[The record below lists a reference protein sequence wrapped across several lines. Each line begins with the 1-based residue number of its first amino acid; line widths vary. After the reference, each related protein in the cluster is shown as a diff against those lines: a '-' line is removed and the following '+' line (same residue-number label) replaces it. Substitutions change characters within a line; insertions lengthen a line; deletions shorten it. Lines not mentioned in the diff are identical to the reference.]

1 MEHEVHQATKES
13 EQARREKSLAA
24 FRDLLAGDPAARA
37 AVLGHAVPP
46 EPKVETDA
54 KPPERTVNQPKAEAT
69 PTGGY
74 TEISLQAPDIG
85 WQERRSNHDDEPL
98 PPLAPPPVTA
108 WMRQNEV
115 SGTSGHSA
123 HSPATEKMT
132 SSPEYPPATE
142 QSERSYGKLEI
153 ERLASTI
160 MIDGISLKDIYESKQ
175 IDEEGLRAVVETYL
189 RGGDI
194 KKQLNMEIIEKQK
207 SFERDP
213 FTRKNNHK
221 HSHNTGNLRQT
232 VSQASK
238 KIVAQSVVVANTT
251 RKKAVKA
258 GKSLASSTLKAQETL
273 SEGSDTRRWTGIAA
287 VIVIYTIILILL
299 LG

>member
-1 MEHEVHQATKES
+1 MEHEVHEAPKES

-24 FRDLLAGDPAARA
+24 FKDLLAGDPAARA

-46 EPKVETDA
+46 EPKTETETKVETA
-54 KPPERTVNQPKAEAT
+54 AA
-69 PTGGY
+69 GGY

-85 WQERRSNHDDEPL
+85 WQERRPSHDDEPL

-108 WMRQNEV
+108 WMRQGEM
-115 SGTSGHSA
+115 SGQTA
-123 HSPATEKMT
+123 HSPAPEQMAP
-132 SSPEYPPATE
+132 SPEYQLAGA

-175 IDEEGLRAVVETYL
+175 IDEEGLRAVVETHL

-213 FTRKNNHK
+213 FNRKNNHK
-221 HSHNTGNLRQT
+221 HSHTAGNLRNT
-232 VSQASK
+232 VSQASE
-238 KIVAQSVVVANTT
+238 KIVAQSVVIAKST
-251 RKKAVKA
+251 RKTATKA
-258 GKSLASSTLKAQETL
+258 GKSLAESTLKAQEKL
-273 SEGSDTRRWTGIAA
+273 SEGSDTRRWTGVIA
-287 VIVIYTIILILL
+287 VVVIYTIILILL
-299 LG
+299 LS